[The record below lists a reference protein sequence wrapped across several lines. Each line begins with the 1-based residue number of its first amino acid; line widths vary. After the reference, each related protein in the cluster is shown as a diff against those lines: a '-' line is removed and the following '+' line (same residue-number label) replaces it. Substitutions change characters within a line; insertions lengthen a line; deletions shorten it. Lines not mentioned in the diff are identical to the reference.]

1 MEVTNIISAAGAPY
15 MTVSKSRTSK
25 VKVWYWVITLIFTS
39 FMLMDGISG
48 VMRVEGGKEVMVQLG
63 YPLYFLTILGAGKI
77 LGAIALVQQ
86 RFRTIREWAF
96 AGFTINFLSAS
107 ASWAFVVKDPVAV
120 AVPLVALAILF
131 TLYSLWKKVCAAAA

>member
-1 MEVTNIISAAGAPY
+1 MEATNIIAATGTPY
-15 MTVSKSRTSK
+15 MTVSKKARTSK
-25 VKVWYWVITLIFTS
+25 VTIWYWAVTLIFTA
-39 FMLMDGISG
+39 FMLMDGIAG

-63 YPLYFLTILGAGKI
+63 YPLYFLTILGIGKI

-120 AVPLVALAILF
+120 PLVALAILF
-131 TLYSLWKKVCAAAA
+131 TLYFLWKKVRVVAE